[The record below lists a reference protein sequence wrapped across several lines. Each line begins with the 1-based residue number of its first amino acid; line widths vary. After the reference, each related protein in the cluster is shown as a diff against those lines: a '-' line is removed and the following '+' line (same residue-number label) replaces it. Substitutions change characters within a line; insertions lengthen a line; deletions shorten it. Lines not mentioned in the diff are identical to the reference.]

1 MHVPPHPPRRVV
13 VAGAGMVGLATAWFL
28 QEHGAEV
35 TVLDRSDVGAGASWG
50 NAGYLTPVMAVP
62 LPEPGLLREGLR
74 GLLDPASPLHVT
86 PRPTPATLAFLL
98 RFAAR
103 STSGTWRAGLAALT
117 PLDRGA
123 LAAFDELAAGGVAAP
138 THEAPVLIGFP
149 DPGDDAG
156 LRHELAAVRAAGQD
170 VRLTAMA
177 DVGPP
182 FSERIRSVL
191 RLDGQRHVDPGRF
204 LSALAD
210 SVRSRG
216 GRIVAG
222 ARVRAVRFG
231 PAGLQVDTWTDRPEP
246 ADAVVLATG
255 AWLPELARTVG
266 VRLPVQAGRGY
277 SFSAAADRPLPQP
290 VYLPAA
296 RVALTPLGERVRV
309 AGTMEIA
316 DRDAPFD
323 GRRVAAIVRSVAP
336 YLRGVDLADVRDPWV
351 GPRPLTPD
359 GLPLIGPT
367 RMPGVHVA
375 GGHGMW
381 GVTLGPVTG
390 KLLARTVM
398 TSHPVPELGP
408 FDPLRFGSP
417 GRRPG

>member
-1 MHVPPHPPRRVV
+1 MPLPHRPPRRVV

-35 TVLDRSDVGAGASWG
+35 TVLDRSGVGAGASWG
-50 NAGYLTPVMAVP
+50 NAGYLAPVMAVP

-74 GLLDPASPLHVT
+74 GLVDPASPLHLSS
-86 PRPTPATLAFLL
+86 RLRPATVAFLL
-98 RFAAR
+98 HFARR
-103 STSGTWRAGLAALT
+103 STARAWRAGMAALT

-138 THEAPVLIGFP
+138 THEASVLIGFP
-149 DPGDDAG
+149 APGADAA
-156 LRHELAAVRAAGQD
+156 LRHELAGVRAAGQD
-170 VRLTAMA
+170 VRLTALP

-182 FSERIRSVL
+182 FSERIRAVL
-191 RLDGQRHVDPGRF
+191 RLDGQRHLDPGGY
-204 LSALAD
+204 LAALAE
-210 SVRSRG
+210 SVRARG
-216 GRIVAG
+216 GRVVPG
-222 ARVRAVRFG
+222 ARVHAVRFG
-231 PAGLQVDTWTDRPEP
+231 PAGLQVDTWAHPPEP

-255 AWLPELARTVG
+255 AWLPELARPLG

-277 SFSAAADRPLPQP
+277 SFSAGVERPLAQP

-296 RVALTPLGERVRV
+296 RVALTPLGDRVRV

-316 DRDAPFD
+316 DRDAPFE
-323 GRRVAAIVRSVAP
+323 GRRLDAIVRSIAP

-359 GLPLIGPT
+359 GLPLVGAT

-390 KLLARTVM
+390 KLLARRLM
-398 TSHPVPELGP
+398 TGAEVAELAP
-408 FDPLRFGSP
+408 FDPLR
-417 GRRPG
+417 

>member
-1 MHVPPHPPRRVV
+1 MHPSPRPPRRVV

-50 NAGYLTPVMAVP
+50 NAGYLAPAMAVP
-62 LPEPGLLREGLR
+62 LPEPALLREGLR
-74 GLLDPASPLHVT
+74 GLLDPDSPLHLS
-86 PRPTPATLAFLL
+86 PRLRPATVAFLL

-103 STSGTWRAGLAALT
+103 STPRAWRRGLAALT

-123 LAAFDELAAGGVAAP
+123 LAAFDELAAGGVAAS
-138 THEAPVLIGFP
+138 THDAPVLIGFSQQ
-149 DPGDDAG
+149 GDDAG
-156 LRHELAAVRAAGQD
+156 VRHELDAVRAAGQD
-170 VRLTAMA
+170 VRLTALA

-182 FSERIRSVL
+182 FSDRIRAVL
-191 RLDGQRHVDPGRF
+191 RLEGQRHVDPGRF
-204 LSALAD
+204 LAALAG
-210 SVRSRG
+210 SVRARG

-231 PAGLQVDTWTDRPEP
+231 PGGLQVETWAHPPES
-246 ADAVVLATG
+246 ADAVVLAVG
-255 AWLPELARTVG
+255 AWLPELARTAG

-277 SFSAAADRPLPQP
+277 SFSAGLDRPLPQP

-296 RVALTPLGERVRV
+296 RVALTPLADRVRV

-323 GRRVAAIVRSVAP
+323 GRRVAAVVRSVAP

-390 KLLARTVM
+390 KLLARAVM
-398 TSHPVPELGP
+398 TAEPVPELAP
-408 FDPLRFGSP
+408 FDPLRG
-417 GRRPG
+417 

>member
-1 MHVPPHPPRRVV
+1 MPIPHRPPHRVV

-35 TVLDRSDVGAGASWG
+35 TVLDRAGVGAGASWG
-50 NAGYLTPVMAVP
+50 NAGYLAPVMAVP
-62 LPEPGLLREGLR
+62 LPEPGVLREGLR
-74 GLLDPASPLHVT
+74 GLVAPASPLRLS
-86 PRPTPATLAFLL
+86 PRLRPSTLAFLL

-103 STSGTWRAGLAALT
+103 STPRAWRAGMAALT

-123 LAAFDELAAGGVAAP
+123 LRAFDELAAGGVGAP

-149 DPGDDAG
+149 DMGGDAG
-156 LRHELAAVRAAGQD
+156 LRHELAGVRAAGQD
-170 VRLTAMA
+170 VRLTTLP

-182 FSERIRSVL
+182 FSDRIRMVL
-191 RLDGQRHVDPGRF
+191 RLDGQRHLTPGRY
-204 LSALAD
+204 LAALAD
-210 SVRSRG
+210 SIRARG
-216 GRIVAG
+216 GQVVAG
-222 ARVRAVRFG
+222 ARVRAVRSG
-231 PAGLQVDTWTDRPEP
+231 PAGLQVDTWPHPPMP
-246 ADAVVLATG
+246 ADAVVVATG
-255 AWLPELARTVG
+255 AWLPELARPLG

-277 SFSAAADRPLPQP
+277 SFSAGVRERLTQP
-290 VYLPAA
+290 VYVPAA
-296 RVALTPLGERVRV
+296 RVALTPLGDRVRV

-323 GRRVAAIVRSVAP
+323 RKRIDAIIRSVAP

-359 GLPLIGPT
+359 GLPLIGAT

-381 GVTLGPVTG
+381 GLTLGPVTG
-390 KLLARTVM
+390 KLLARQLMKTE
-398 TSHPVPELGP
+398 PVPELAP
-408 FDPLRFGSP
+408 FDPLR
-417 GRRPG
+417 RRVV

>member
-1 MHVPPHPPRRVV
+1 MDVPDRPPRRVV
-13 VAGAGMVGLATAWFL
+13 VVGAGMVGLATAWFL

-35 TVLDRSDVGAGASWG
+35 AVLDRSGVGAGASWG
-50 NAGYLTPVMAVP
+50 NAGYLAPVMAVP

-74 GLLDPASPLHVT
+74 GLPDPTAPLHLS
-86 PRPTPATLAFLL
+86 PRLRPATLEFLL

-103 STSGTWRAGLAALT
+103 STSAAWREGMRALT
-117 PLDRGA
+117 PLDRAA
-123 LAAFDELAAGGVAAP
+123 LAAFDELAAGGVTAP

-149 DPGDDAG
+149 PDTADAA
-156 LRHELAAVRAAGQD
+156 LRHELDGVRAAGQE
-170 VRLTAMA
+170 VRLSVVP

-182 FSERIRSVL
+182 FSDRITTVL
-191 RLDGQRHVDPGRF
+191 RLDGQRHIDPGGY
-204 LSALAD
+204 LACLAE
-210 SVRSRG
+210 SVRARG
-216 GRIVAG
+216 GRVAG
-222 ARVRAVRFG
+222 GTRVRAIRFG
-231 PAGLQVDTWTDRPEP
+231 PGGLQVETWAHPPEQ
-246 ADAVVLATG
+246 ADAVVVATG
-255 AWLPELARTVG
+255 AWLPELARPLG
-266 VRLPVQAGRGY
+266 VRVPVQAGRGY
-277 SFSAAADRPLPQP
+277 SFSAGVREPWTQP

-296 RVALTPLGERVRV
+296 RVALTPLGDRVRV

-323 GRRVAAIVRSVAP
+323 GRRLDAIVRSVAP

-359 GLPLIGPT
+359 GLPLVGPT

-390 KLLARTVM
+390 KLLARQVM
-398 TSHPVPELGP
+398 TGRPVPELAP
-408 FDPLRFGSP
+408 FHPLR
-417 GRRPG
+417 GRSGRAA

>member
-1 MHVPPHPPRRVV
+1 MR
-13 VAGAGMVGLATAWFL
+13 
-28 QEHGAEV
+28 
-35 TVLDRSDVGAGASWG
+35 
-50 NAGYLTPVMAVP
+50 
-62 LPEPGLLREGLR
+62 
-74 GLLDPASPLHVT
+74 
-86 PRPTPATLAFLL
+86 PATLAFLL

-103 STSGTWRAGLAALT
+103 STPRAWRAALAALT

-123 LAAFDELAAGGVAAP
+123 LAAFDELAAGGVTAP

-149 DPGDDAG
+149 HPGDDAG
-156 LRHELAAVRAAGQD
+156 VRHELAAVRAAGQD
-170 VRLTAMA
+170 VRLTALP

-182 FSERIRSVL
+182 FSDRIRSVL

-204 LSALAD
+204 LAALAD
-210 SVRSRG
+210 SVRARG
-216 GRIVAG
+216 GRVVEGAG
-222 ARVRAVRFG
+222 VRAVRFG
-231 PAGLQVDTWTDRPEP
+231 PAGLQVETWAHPPEP
-246 ADAVVLATG
+246 ADAVVLAVG
-255 AWLPELARTVG
+255 AWLPELARAVG
-266 VRLPVQAGRGY
+266 VRTPVQAGRGY
-277 SFSAAADRPLPQP
+277 SFSAGLERPLPQP

-296 RVALTPLGERVRV
+296 RVALTPLGERVRL

-323 GRRVAAIVRSVAP
+323 GRRVTAIVRSVAP
-336 YLRGVDLADVRDPWV
+336 YLRGVDLTDLRDPWV

-390 KLLARTVM
+390 ALLARAVM
-398 TSHPVPELGP
+398 TADPVPELAP
-408 FDPLRFGSP
+408 FDPLR
-417 GRRPG
+417 R